1 MDEPL
6 LREITERYLLPF
18 FSGARLDAQSE
29 SSSARDQTVAFVVN
43 QQTIAFKVNKHDGY
57 RLHIRRDQSFSA
69 VTSPAGEFN
78 LIQAFIE
85 CLGSME
91 SILTQ
96 DLKDEFLSTFQR
108 RVIARAIAPEGKYKT
123 ILSAI
128 DQISTWASRLYEGAP
143 ICSAIGISP
152 GAEKPSSITLKSI
165 GSSDFGAVLS
175 NGIDTLLEF
184 NQDLEFV
191 KHHVLDLPLVTE
203 KISPWRHR
211 AIAEWTNGAVGRI
224 ALVLNRLGEILIF
237 IQGQLLFAKRSGAWH
252 FLTHDPVVSQ
262 MSVPKNPYVRQAI
275 YETLLDASFARTGAC
290 IGVVRHRASQ
300 RWTELV
306 NESDRLDPANSDKAV
321 TIHKIIS
328 GRLFQDL
335 PRTLRQELV
344 AIDGSTVMDHT
355 GKILAV
361 GAILKLPGGSTS
373 GGRTAAAIE
382 LGRLGLGVKVS
393 QDGGITGYLHAKDKD
408 KVEDEGNAHIPAFRT
423 M

>member
-6 LREITERYLLPF
+6 LREIAERYLLPF
-18 FSGARLDAQSE
+18 FSGARLELQAE
-29 SSSARDQTVAFVVN
+29 KSSASEKTVAFVIN
-43 QQTIAFKVNKHDGY
+43 QQTIGFKVNKHDGY

-69 VTSPAGEFN
+69 ATSPAGEFN
-78 LIQAFIE
+78 LIQAFID
-85 CLGSME
+85 CLSSME

-108 RVIARAIAPEGKYKT
+108 RVIAKAIAPEGKYKT

-128 DQISTWASRLYEGAP
+128 DQISLWASRLYEGAP
-143 ICSAIGISP
+143 ICSAIGISLD
-152 GAEKPSSITLKSI
+152 AENPSSLTLQNI
-165 GSSDFGAVLS
+165 GSGDFGAVLS

-191 KHHVLDLPLVTE
+191 KHHVLDLPSTTE
-203 KISPWRHR
+203 KVSPWRHR

-224 ALVLNRLGEILIF
+224 ALVLNRAGEILIF
-237 IQGQLLFAKRSGAWH
+237 IHGQLLFARRSGTWH

-262 MSVPKNPYVRQAI
+262 MSVPKNPNVRQAI

-300 RWTELV
+300 SWTELV
-306 NESDRLDPANSDKAV
+306 NITDRLDPAASDKAA
-321 TIHKIIS
+321 TIKRIIG
-328 GRLFQDL
+328 GRLFHEL
-335 PRTLRQELV
+335 PRALRQELV

-361 GAILKLPGGSTS
+361 GAILRLPGGSTS

-382 LGRLGLGVKVS
+382 LGKLGLGVKVS

-408 KVEDEGNAHIPAFRT
+408 NSNIPAFRT

>member
-6 LREITERYLLPF
+6 LREIAERYLLPF
-18 FSGARLDAQSE
+18 FSGARLDPQAEKSSTSE
-29 SSSARDQTVAFVVN
+29 KTVAFVVN
-43 QQTIAFKVNKHDGY
+43 QQTIGFKVNKHDGY

-69 VTSPAGEFN
+69 ATSPAGEFN
-78 LIQAFIE
+78 LIQAFID
-85 CLGSME
+85 CLSSME
-91 SILTQ
+91 GILTQ

-108 RVIARAIAPEGKYKT
+108 RVIAKAIAPEGKYKT

-128 DQISTWASRLYEGAP
+128 DQISIWASRLYEGAP

-152 GAEKPSSITLKSI
+152 DAENPSSITLQSI

-184 NQDLEFV
+184 NKNLEFV
-191 KHHVLDLPLVTE
+191 KHHVLDLPSCTE

-237 IQGQLLFAKRSGAWH
+237 IQGQLLFARRSGTWH

-262 MSVPKNPYVRQAI
+262 MSVPKSPDVRQAI

-290 IGVVRHRASQ
+290 VGVVRHRASQ
-300 RWTELV
+300 SWTELV
-306 NESDRLDPANSDKAV
+306 NKGDRLDSTTSDKAA
-321 TIHKIIS
+321 TIQRIIG
-328 GRLFQDL
+328 GRLFHEL

-355 GKILAV
+355 GKVLAV

-382 LGRLGLGVKVS
+382 LGKLGLGVKVS
-393 QDGGITGYLHAKDKD
+393 QDGGITGYLHAKDRDKD
-408 KVEDEGNAHIPAFRT
+408 KDISNIPAFRT